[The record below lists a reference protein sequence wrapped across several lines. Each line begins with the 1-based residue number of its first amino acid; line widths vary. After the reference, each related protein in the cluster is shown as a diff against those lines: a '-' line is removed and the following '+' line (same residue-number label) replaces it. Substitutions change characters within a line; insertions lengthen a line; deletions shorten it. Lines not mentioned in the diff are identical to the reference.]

1 MNSTKVKNLIL
12 ELPHRA
18 PLEIIF
24 ERISKEIELN
34 SGVDGLMIETN
45 WGFNDLGIHGQYI
58 AQAMGIDEDV
68 FRFYAESL
76 MKEQLPTIDIIPTQ
90 SLTPTLK
97 AIALVST
104 PNCESYKPFYGNTER
119 PSKDF
124 FYNVTYEALAALIG
138 IGCKDISIAGLTGSL
153 LFTEDPQYKNAVA
166 EATSHIAHDFPTL
179 EKIQIVSYGPD
190 ISFGINYFN
199 AHKEETGLHKKIVV
213 KSKDW
218 FGIKRIA
225 LDIPRRF

>member
-34 SGVDGLMIETN
+34 TGMDGLMIETN

-104 PNCESYKPFYGNTER
+104 PNCESYKPFSGSTER

-124 FYNVTYEALAALIG
+124 FYNVTYEALTALIG
-138 IGCKDISIAGLTGSL
+138 IVLKILVLRGLQARYCLQKIRNTKMQWQKLPPILPMISLFLKKFKSYLMVQTFLLVLTILMPIKKRRGCI
-153 LFTEDPQYKNAVA
+153 
-166 EATSHIAHDFPTL
+166 
-179 EKIQIVSYGPD
+179 
-190 ISFGINYFN
+190 
-199 AHKEETGLHKKIVV
+199 
-213 KSKDW
+213 
-218 FGIKRIA
+218 IK
-225 LDIPRRF
+225 L